1 MPGPF
6 LFHAG
11 NSPRMN
17 RTLSCLLLLAP
28 CAALAQA
35 ASAWQLTLRSDRHSD
50 GLPLAELASG
60 DPLLHLKPR
69 AGRNLAYVEDEV
81 RVGRRQGAWTWSLLA
96 RQSATLATNR
106 DTLALALQASGNAP
120 TTSDQAWQTRV
131 RYQQFSGV
139 GLEAGRS
146 LALADGDAWQGAA
159 AVQVLQLS
167 HWRERVID
175 GPVGY
180 EAATGTYRF
189 DLKSHE
195 ADDRQA
201 APFQEPFAARGAG
214 LLLHG
219 ELAWQ
224 AAPWQ
229 ASLGVRDLGWLRWRG
244 LPQQQLVLSTDT
256 RSVDAD
262 GFVIYQPLVQG
273 RDTQAGYTRRL
284 GGVWTARVAGAI
296 DGTRR
301 IEASLEARRG
311 FGLLPA
317 LAWQQRVAADADLTA
332 SWRVHER
339 RLTLALTWHGL
350 NLRLG
355 ADRLGGQAR
364 SRDVGVAFHSAW

>member
-1 MPGPF
+1 
-6 LFHAG
+6 
-11 NSPRMN
+11 MN
-17 RTLSCLLLLAP
+17 RALLCLLLCLLAP
-28 CAALAQA
+28 LGALAQA
-35 ASAWQLTLRSDRHSD
+35 EDAWQIMLRSDRHSD
-50 GLPLAELASG
+50 GMPLAELAGG

-69 AGRNLAYVEDEV
+69 AGRNLAYVDDEV
-81 RVGRRQGAWTWSLLA
+81 RISRRQGGWQWSLLA
-96 RQSATLATNR
+96 RQSASLATNR
-106 DTLALALQASGNAP
+106 DTLALALQASGRTPA
-120 TTSDQAWQTRV
+120 TSDQAWQTRV

-146 LALADGDAWQGAA
+146 LALAADDAWQGAA
-159 AVQVLQLS
+159 AVQLLQLR

-195 ADDRQA
+195 ADDRQT

-219 ELAWQ
+219 ALAWQ
-224 AAPWQ
+224 AAPWR
-229 ASLGVRDLGWLRWRG
+229 ASLEVRDLGWLRWRG
-244 LPQQQLVLSTDT
+244 LPQQALVLSTDT

-273 RDTQAGYTRRL
+273 RDSQAGYTQRL
-284 GGVWTARVAGAI
+284 AGVWTARMAGAI
-296 DGTRR
+296 DATRR
-301 IEASLEARRG
+301 IEASLETRRG

-317 LAWQQRVAADADLTA
+317 IAWQQRVAAADADLTA
-332 SWRVHER
+332 QWRVHER
-339 RLTLALTWHGL
+339 RLTLGLAWRGL

-355 ADRLGGQAR
+355 ADRLGGQAH
-364 SRDVGVAFHSAW
+364 SRDVGVSYRSAW